1 MTERSASLQAAGRV
15 ALVTGASRGIG
26 AATVI
31 SLAGAGY
38 RVGVN
43 YRTGEAEAA
52 AVVARIRAAGGTA
65 AAIQGDIAREEDV
78 VRLFAEVDRAL
89 GPLSA
94 LVANAGISGGFG
106 RIDDVTGDTLRA
118 VFETNVYGTFWC
130 CREAVRRLSTAHGG
144 QGGGIVLVSSQAA
157 RFGGNRLGPYAAS
170 KAAINALTI
179 GLAREVAAEGIRVN
193 AVSPGVIETDQQSDI
208 PADRRA
214 ALEASIPMGRLG
226 TPEEVAETICWLL
239 SDSSSYVSGSII
251 PVHGAR

>member
-1 MTERSASLQAAGRV
+1 MLRIAGRRHDG
-15 ALVTGASRGIG
+15 AQRFLRRRPGRPGDGASRGIG
-26 AATVI
+26 AATAI

-208 PADRRA
+208 PADAARRWRRA
-214 ALEASIPMGRLG
+214 FRWAGWARPKRSPKPYAGCCRPVRPMSADR
-226 TPEEVAETICWLL
+226 
-239 SDSSSYVSGSII
+239 
-251 PVHGAR
+251 